1 MVHTTHTHA
10 RTHTHT
16 HTLVRTHAQAHT
28 HAHTLQHISYHT
40 PRYYVH
46 GADTCTYAQPTLL
59 LQVNLLKQS
68 SSEDSGGS
76 ELEEELSVLREIF
89 ESDLDS
95 AEEPVCELDMGL
107 GMDRSEL
114 LNQ

>member
-1 MVHTTHTHA
+1 MHKHSCACMHKHT
-10 RTHTHT
+10 R
-16 HTLVRTHAQAHT
+16 T

-40 PRYYVH
+40 PRYYVP

-95 AEEPVCELDMGL
+95 AEEPVCELGMGL
-107 GMDRSEL
+107 GMGGTEL
-114 LNQ
+114 LSQ

>member
-1 MVHTTHTHA
+1 MEALELLSRECATKVGSKYGAHHTHA
-10 RTHTHT
+10 
-16 HTLVRTHAQAHT
+16 
-28 HAHTLQHISYHT
+28 LQHMSYHT
-40 PRYYVH
+40 PRYYMPGV
-46 GADTCTYAQPTLL
+46 DTCTYAQPTLL

-95 AEEPVCELDMGL
+95 AEEPVCELGMGL
-107 GMDRSEL
+107 GMDGTEL
-114 LNQ
+114 LSQ